1 MLREAR
7 TSDIDAINAVYGWHV
22 AESGFGP
29 IADIRAVITASVTR
43 QPLVLPCDA
52 LYDVED
58 AKFDIDFCVA
68 ESAHGEF
75 VGFYI
80 CKTWVA
86 GSQVFAWPHGAAT
99 ELWYVAVAPHLQ
111 GLGIGLRLV
120 RHALVMNKSRTRGR
134 GGLLARLVGR
144 NPRMRHIL
152 DQQGFIEVE
161 EIGGVTHVWLNPRTE
176 DEDYFAD
183 IVSYA

>member
-7 TSDIDAINAVYGWHV
+7 TSDMDAINAVYGWHV

-52 LYDVED
+52 LCDVED

-80 CKTWVA
+80 CKTWTKGCQHSESPQGVE
-86 GSQVFAWPHGAAT
+86 T
-99 ELWYVAVAPHLQ
+99 EIWYVAVAPHLQ

-120 RHALVMNKSRTRGR
+120 RHALVINKSRTRGR

-152 DQQGFIEVE
+152 QQQGFIEAE
-161 EIGGVTHVWLNPRTE
+161 DIGGVTQVWLNPRTE
-176 DEDYFAD
+176 DEDDFAD
-183 IVSYA
+183 IVDYA